1 MPYAARLRDFNCSFC
16 LVVVVRAQASV
27 RRAGRGGCRADPGQG
42 AAAAALIRGAAQEAA
57 CPACLLRT
65 LLPQT
70 SLHELALVLE
80 PVKVAE
86 GLSMNFIQMLMMSR
100 KHELARLAEKLAAEK
115 AKTKAMASHIVTL
128 QCQFKYAQASMT
140 KKFVARLHEAQDQ
153 HKANVLHWHAER

>member
-1 MPYAARLRDFNCSFC
+1 MCFNQVISEAILGGIPTHHQHLNEVHGQALCDFYRF
-16 LVVVVRAQASV
+16 
-27 RRAGRGGCRADPGQG
+27 
-42 AAAAALIRGAAQEAA
+42 
-57 CPACLLRT
+57 
-65 LLPQT
+65 
-70 SLHELALVLE
+70 
-80 PVKVAE
+80 
-86 GLSMNFIQMLMMSR
+86 

>member
-1 MPYAARLRDFNCSFC
+1 VPYAARLRDFNCSFC

-70 SLHELALVLE
+70 SLIEIIKDSVL
-80 PVKVAE
+80 PKK
-86 GLSMNFIQMLMMSR
+86 LCTLNDNFGQNSPR
-100 KHELARLAEKLAAEK
+100 YNCAS
-115 AKTKAMASHIVTL
+115 TK
-128 QCQFKYAQASMT
+128 
-140 KKFVARLHEAQDQ
+140 
-153 HKANVLHWHAER
+153 